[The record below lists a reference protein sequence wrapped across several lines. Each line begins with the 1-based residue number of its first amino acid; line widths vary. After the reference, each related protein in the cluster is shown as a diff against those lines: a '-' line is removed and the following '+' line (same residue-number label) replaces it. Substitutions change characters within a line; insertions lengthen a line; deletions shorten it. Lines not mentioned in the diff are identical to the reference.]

1 MNLGESLT
9 GLVEEAEAAGGR
21 AGVVVRPLDGGG
33 GEAIEIAPDHP
44 FTAASLIKLPILATA
59 LDSGPPFDER
69 LPVRPA
75 AGGSGVLAHL
85 ADVADM
91 SVRDLLTL
99 MIVVSDNT
107 ATNVLID
114 RIGREAVNAWCARHG
129 LTATVLARHMM
140 DLEARA
146 RGLNNLTSAA
156 DVASVLARLADSPFA
171 VQALEAQQFNDRLP
185 RHLPPEFRLAHK
197 TGELS
202 GVRHDAGIVYPPA
215 GPPVVVAALT
225 EGIADGAGLIAEC
238 GRLVFAALVRS

>member
-1 MNLGESLT
+1 MSLGESLAR
-9 GLVEEAEAAGGR
+9 LVEEAEAAGGR

-33 GEAIEIAPDHP
+33 EAIEVAPDHP

-59 LDSGPPFDER
+59 LDSGLPFDER

-75 AGGSGVLAHL
+75 VAGSGVLAHL
-85 ADVADM
+85 ADVGDM

-99 MIVVSDNT
+99 MIAVSDNT

-114 RIGREAVNAWCARHG
+114 RIGREEVNAWCARHG

-156 DVASVLARLADSPFA
+156 DVASVLSRLADSPFA
-171 VQALEAQQFNDRLP
+171 VRALEAQQFNDRLP

-225 EGIADGAGLIAEC
+225 EGITDGAGLIAEC
-238 GRLVFAALVRS
+238 GRLVFSALTRS